1 MGILVQPNK
10 ITFPKDSKR
19 PNLGASLVACLVDD
33 DDDDEWCSGGA
44 KWRMQC
50 GLTLCTS
57 FTDREAERVE
67 RWWWRNENGPKF
79 PLN

>member
-44 KWRMQC
+44 KWRMVR
-50 GLTLCTS
+50 THS
-57 FTDREAERVE
+57 MHAPAPRI
-67 RWWWRNENGPKF
+67 
-79 PLN
+79 